1 MGNILDFIDWR
12 GDLTF
17 SQDPFHEVDV
27 AILSTVCYVELD
39 KIVSESLTEQIL
51 LKDAFEEFQSYL
63 NDPKYR
69 NLGRIIPD
77 EVLVLFEK
85 MSKCRR
91 YASLRMS
98 GYVNHV
104 DEQSEEQFAAVTFQ
118 NDKGEIYIVY
128 RGTDD
133 TIVGWKEDFNIAYM
147 DVIPAQEEALKYLKR
162 AAMALKGKIY
172 LMGHSKG
179 GNLSVYSGTR
189 CGKRI
194 QKRIEGIY
202 NMDGPGFLEKFLS
215 LDDYRAV
222 DEKTYWYLPY
232 ESMIGALLYH
242 GTNECVMKST
252 NRGIMQHD
260 PFSWEIMGKSIL
272 KEAALSKE
280 SLLVHTAIERCMKK
294 LTVKQR
300 EQFVS
305 IVFDALEASNAKT
318 LSEITAKNFKK
329 IIESVKNIDPDSK
342 KLLTDMGKLVL
353 KTVRENR

>member
-1 MGNILDFIDWR
+1 MGNILDFIEWR

-17 SQDPFHEVDV
+17 EQDGFHEVDGL
-27 AILSTVCYVELD
+27 ILSAVSYVELD
-39 KIVSESLTEQIL
+39 RIVSEDPAEQIL
-51 LKDAFEEFQSYL
+51 LRDAFEEFQGFL

-104 DEQSEEQFAAVTFQ
+104 DEQSEEQFSAVTFQ
-118 NDKGEIYIVY
+118 NDLGEIYVVY

-147 DVIPAQEEALKYLKR
+147 DVIPAQEEALKYLGMI
-162 AAMALKGKIY
+162 AGGLKGKIRI
-172 LMGHSKG
+172 MGHSKG
-179 GNLSVYSGTR
+179 GNLAIYSAVR

-194 QKRIEGIY
+194 QKRIAGVY
-202 NMDGPGFLEKFLS
+202 NMDGPGFLPEFLS
-215 LDDYRAV
+215 LGDYQAV
-222 DEKTYWYLPY
+222 NERVFWYLPY
-232 ESMIGALLYH
+232 ESMIGTLLCH
-242 GTNECVMKST
+242 GTNEYVIRST
-252 NRGIMQHD
+252 SRGIMQHD
-260 PFSWEIMGKSIL
+260 PFSWELMGKSFI
-272 KEAALSKE
+272 KEECLSKE
-280 SLLVHTAIERCMKK
+280 SLMAHLAIDQCMQK
-294 LTVKQR
+294 LTVAQR

-305 IVFDALEASNAKT
+305 IVFDALAATEAKT
-318 LSEITAKNFKK
+318 LSEITLKSLKSM
-329 IIESVKNIDPDSK
+329 IDSVKNVDPESR
-342 KLLTDMGKLVL
+342 KLLTDMSKLVL

>member
-17 SQDPFHEVDV
+17 SRDSFQEVDV

-39 KIVSESLTEQIL
+39 RIVSESLTEQIL
-51 LKDAFEEFQSYL
+51 LKDAFEEFHSYL
-63 NDPKYR
+63 HDPKYR
-69 NLGRIIPD
+69 NLGRVIPD

-85 MSKCRR
+85 MSKSGR

-98 GYVNHV
+98 GYMNYV

-118 NDKGEIYIVY
+118 NDMGEIYIVY

-162 AAMALKGKIY
+162 AAAALKGRIY

-202 NMDGPGFLEKFLS
+202 NMDGPGFLEEFLS
-215 LDDYRAV
+215 LDDYQSV
-222 DEKTYWYLPY
+222 NEKTHWYLPY
-232 ESMIGALLYH
+232 ESMIGTLLYH
-242 GTNECVMKST
+242 GTNECVIKST
-252 NRGIMQHD
+252 NKGIMQHD
-260 PFSWEIMGKSIL
+260 PFSWEVMGKSL
-272 KEAALSKE
+272 MKEEALSKE
-280 SLLVHTAIERCMKK
+280 SMLVHTAIERCMKK

-318 LSEITAKNFKK
+318 LSEITAKNFKN
-329 IIESVKNIDPDSK
+329 IIESVKNIDPESK